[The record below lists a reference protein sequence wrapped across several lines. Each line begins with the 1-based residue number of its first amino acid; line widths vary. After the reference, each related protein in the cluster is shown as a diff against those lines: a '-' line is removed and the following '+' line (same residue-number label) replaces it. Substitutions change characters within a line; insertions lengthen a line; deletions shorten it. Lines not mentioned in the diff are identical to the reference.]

1 MRGLV
6 LGACSLLRLPG
17 AVHAHPPP
25 LHLHTRPAP
34 LPPVFSCSW
43 ATPLAKARLA
53 ASLSLAKGEESHP
66 GLSLVKLSHLRGS
79 PDPCTVHGLPG
90 PMHVPGSCTV
100 AACCS
105 IPCLSPYCTS
115 RLPACRG
122 ACVAPVHAAALWVL
136 PAPPLK
142 TDVALSH
149 PIPPPATQPHR
160 PDFAA
165 LNGISFLLSSYAQQM
180 GLIDGL
186 MCSKFALLSFDVAL
200 VLFIWRV
207 ANMSIFDPAHAQQL
221 PGGATYLHYYSAFD
235 LDTAKEVDRELHA
248 LRLELLKKDAAIL
261 TLQRYLF
268 DDKE

>member
-1 MRGLV
+1 
-6 LGACSLLRLPG
+6 
-17 AVHAHPPP
+17 
-25 LHLHTRPAP
+25 
-34 LPPVFSCSW
+34 
-43 ATPLAKARLA
+43 
-53 ASLSLAKGEESHP
+53 
-66 GLSLVKLSHLRGS
+66 
-79 PDPCTVHGLPG
+79 
-90 PMHVPGSCTV
+90 
-100 AACCS
+100 
-105 IPCLSPYCTS
+105 
-115 RLPACRG
+115 
-122 ACVAPVHAAALWVL
+122 
-136 PAPPLK
+136 
-142 TDVALSH
+142 
-149 PIPPPATQPHR
+149 
-160 PDFAA
+160 
-165 LNGISFLLSSYAQQM
+165 M